1 MVFIH
6 DAQKIIEL
14 TRTRQLKRDSAVF
27 FALISQA
34 DWKTGQI
41 HVSQAQLAEMTDQ
54 NQQTSAQ
61 RSDDSASTIWSENQ
75 SGPRSRPLLRH
86 QPIRRELC
94 KEQAR
99 GLWQK
104 FQEACRS
111 VG

>member
-6 DAQKIIEL
+6 GAQKIIEL
-14 TRTRQLKRDSAVF
+14 TRTRQLRLRDSAVF

-54 NQQTSAQ
+54 KPA
-61 RSDDSASTIWSENQ
+61 DICSTI
-75 SGPRSRPLLRH
+75 
-86 QPIRRELC
+86 RRFSQHHLVRKIKVDRGVGHYYAINPFVVGFG

-99 GLWQK
+99 GALWQK
-104 FQEACRS
+104 FQEA
-111 VG
+111 